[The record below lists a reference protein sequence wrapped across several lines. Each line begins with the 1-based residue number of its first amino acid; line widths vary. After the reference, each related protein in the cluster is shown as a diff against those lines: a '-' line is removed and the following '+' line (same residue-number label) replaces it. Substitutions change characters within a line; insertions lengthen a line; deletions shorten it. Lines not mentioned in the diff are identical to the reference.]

1 MFDSISVLG
10 RPRRGFGRPA
20 AVSLGLHSLVIAVVA
35 LVTRAA
41 IVERSPEPPVVRVVK
56 PSMGFGGPTTPPRG
70 PAQSDTSVRQTTEV
84 PRKVRTTPTRVA
96 TAELPPKETVPEPAL
111 ADAALSAATADDGGG
126 GAGNPAGNG
135 TRGGGWAGQDGPAQ
149 FDESLMTPPRRLS
162 GPDPEYTE
170 QAREKEIEGAMVVKC
185 VVTAQGIV
193 RDCRVI
199 QGLPHMNEAVV
210 RALLRRRY
218 EPARLANGAAV
229 DVDYTFHLRF
239 QIDR

>member
-1 MFDSISVLG
+1 
-10 RPRRGFGRPA
+10 
-20 AVSLGLHSLVIAVVA
+20 
-35 LVTRAA
+35 
-41 IVERSPEPPVVRVVK
+41 
-56 PSMGFGGPTTPPRG
+56 
-70 PAQSDTSVRQTTEV
+70 
-84 PRKVRTTPTRVA
+84 VA
-96 TAELPPKETVPEPAL
+96 TAELPPKETVPEPEL
-111 ADAALSAATADDGGG
+111 EQATIADDGVGDVG
-126 GAGNPAGNG
+126 VGVGNPVGNAA
-135 TRGGGWAGQDGPAQ
+135 RGGGWAGQDDPVQ

-170 QAREKEIEGAMVVKC
+170 RAREQEVEGAMVVRC
-185 VVTAQGIV
+185 VVTARGVV

-218 EPARLANGAAV
+218 EPARLANGTAV